1 MSQTTTMTFSDAI
14 RTCFA
19 KFFTFSGRASRSEY
33 WFFFLFIMI
42 WSIIAGIIDAQ
53 FFTQVA
59 VTETETSRSVSV
71 TSSQPVQGI
80 VGLIVFFPHLAVA
93 WRRMHDT
100 GRSGLYALLPVLLFF
115 GAGAVLVFGIGLAS
129 HFQHGGNLDI
139 LFTRATLLIVI
150 PTFIVLFVSP
160 LQVLWWLT
168 RPSQPGTNQ
177 YGPNPS
183 EVPQ

>member
-1 MSQTTTMTFSDAI
+1 MTFSDAI

-19 KFFTFSGRASRSEY
+19 NVFTFSGRASRPEY
-33 WFFFLFIMI
+33 WFFFLFIVI
-42 WSIIAGIIDAQ
+42 WNIIAGIIDWQ

-59 VTETETSRSVSV
+59 ITESDEVKSV
-71 TSSQPVQGI
+71 TATSSAPVQSI

-100 GRSGLYALLPVLLFF
+100 GRSGLYALLPILLILGAFVVLI
-115 GAGAVLVFGIGLAS
+115 FGIGIAS
-129 HFQHGGNLDI
+129 SFQHGGTLDI

-150 PTFIVLFVSP
+150 PTLIVLVVSP
-160 LQVLWWLT
+160 LLVLWWLT

-177 YGPNPS
+177 YGPNPH
-183 EVPQ
+183 EVAQ